1 MTITDKKIINE
12 VNVYHQNKNTTS
24 NVICHGISYG
34 KGDLKFS
41 VNGYIKKGMTGSLCN
56 QSSRIINLDDGKSL
70 IEPNLFVEEFD
81 SVANHSAYTGPFD
94 EKSLFYLET
103 KGISRKEAFNLLLS
117 GFMKLVDLPKEYEN
131 ILDMLLNK
139 VMRRVIIINREDFPI
154 LKNDII
160 YFDNGATTLKPKCVI
175 EAMNDYYYNYCA
187 NIHRGDYK
195 ISLEASNA
203 YEEVRNKVAKF
214 IGAKSPNE
222 IVFTSGATDGLNK
235 IVFGF
240 MMII

>member
-1 MTITDKKIINE
+1 MNNILLDSTKSYDKEGTFKLELDKDTTINIESDNIKLYLVTKNNIRVDFNISNSATIYNITTENITINANIYNNAKLDFYLMTITDKKIINE

-139 VMRRVIIINREDFPI
+139 VMRR
-154 LKNDII
+154 
-160 YFDNGATTLKPKCVI
+160 
-175 EAMNDYYYNYCA
+175 
-187 NIHRGDYK
+187 
-195 ISLEASNA
+195 
-203 YEEVRNKVAKF
+203 
-214 IGAKSPNE
+214 
-222 IVFTSGATDGLNK
+222 
-235 IVFGF
+235 
-240 MMII
+240 

>member
-1 MTITDKKIINE
+1 MNNILLDSTKSYDKEGTFKLELDKDTTINIESDNVKLYLVTKNNIRVDFNISNSATIYNITTENITINANIYNNAKLDFYLMTITDKKITNE

-24 NVICHGISYG
+24 NVICHGISYD

-41 VNGYIKKGMTGSLCN
+41 VNGYIKKGMIGSICN
-56 QSSRIINLDDGKSL
+56 QSSRIINLGDGKSL

-81 SVANHSAYTGPFD
+81 SIANHSAYTGPFD

-139 VMRRVIIINREDFPI
+139 VMRR
-154 LKNDII
+154 
-160 YFDNGATTLKPKCVI
+160 
-175 EAMNDYYYNYCA
+175 
-187 NIHRGDYK
+187 
-195 ISLEASNA
+195 
-203 YEEVRNKVAKF
+203 
-214 IGAKSPNE
+214 
-222 IVFTSGATDGLNK
+222 
-235 IVFGF
+235 
-240 MMII
+240 

>member
-1 MTITDKKIINE
+1 MNNILLDSTKSYDKEGTFKLELDKDTTINIESDNIKLYLVTKNNIRVDFNISNSATIYNITTENITINANIYNNAKLDFYLMTITDKKITNE

-24 NVICHGISYG
+24 NVICHGISYD

-41 VNGYIKKGMTGSLCN
+41 VNGYIKKGMIGSICN
-56 QSSRIINLDDGKSL
+56 QSSRIINLDEGKSL

-81 SVANHSAYTGPFD
+81 SIANHSAYTGPFD

-139 VMRRVIIINREDFPI
+139 VMRR
-154 LKNDII
+154 
-160 YFDNGATTLKPKCVI
+160 
-175 EAMNDYYYNYCA
+175 
-187 NIHRGDYK
+187 
-195 ISLEASNA
+195 
-203 YEEVRNKVAKF
+203 
-214 IGAKSPNE
+214 
-222 IVFTSGATDGLNK
+222 
-235 IVFGF
+235 
-240 MMII
+240 